1 MYPIIWLVL
10 LGISRALIIRHPS
23 QGDVVDVK
31 EYLNITWDLTNQDD
45 MDLNASVRLTIYDT
59 NPHYYLSEEI
69 TTVPIAMHHLIWN
82 KSLPFGDHYAIT
94 LIDVQGIFSSGNFTV
109 INGPTHTI
117 PPITSYLT
125 STAAASSSIVDWQS
139 KTSAA
144 APLTQLSTS
153 VTQAPSA
160 LPSTTSEPANSR
172 LSSGSKAGVGVGVS
186 VSAIVLA
193 GGLAYFFIRRR
204 RQKQE
209 QGQSNQSYDRQ
220 IAGGH
225 IDEPKAVPPP
235 NYYSAP
241 PVSPEADSRPLS
253 ELHSNTIAHELAA

>member
-1 MYPIIWLVL
+1 
-10 LGISRALIIRHPS
+10 
-23 QGDVVDVK
+23 
-31 EYLNITWDLTNQDD
+31 
-45 MDLNASVRLTIYDT
+45 
-59 NPHYYLSEEI
+59 
-69 TTVPIAMHHLIWN
+69 MHRLIWN

-125 STAAASSSIVDWQS
+125 STAATSSSTVDGQRN
-139 KTSAA
+139 TSTTSS
-144 APLTQLSTS
+144 LTQLPSLSTS
-153 VTQAPSA
+153 VIQAPSA
-160 LPSTTSEPANSR
+160 LPSTTSEPADSG

-193 GGLAYFFIRRR
+193 GGLAYFFIRRC

-209 QGQSNQSYDRQ
+209 QEQSNQSYDRQ
-220 IAGGH
+220 NASDH
-225 IDEPKAVPPP
+225 IDEPKSIPPP
-235 NYYSAP
+235 NYSSVP

-253 ELHSNTIAHELAA
+253 ELHSNTIAHELSA